1 MDADIAAAD
10 SLGVNRINA
19 QTNRN
24 AQLALQA
31 HQQALIQNERDY
43 LTLEREMV
51 PLSLREQI
59 TVAIADK
66 YMTTSTSTVPATV
79 LADAVADAARLK
91 AAVDEVIKTLPP

>member
-1 MDADIAAAD
+1 MDADITTAD

-19 QTNRN
+19 QTSRD
-24 AQLALQA
+24 AQRALQA
-31 HQQALIQNERDY
+31 HQQALIRNEIEYMALVRETLP
-43 LTLEREMV
+43 LTLRD
-51 PLSLREQI
+51 QI

-91 AAVDEVIKTLPP
+91 AAVDEVLKTLA

>member
-1 MDADIAAAD
+1 MDADITAAD

-19 QTNRN
+19 QTSRD
-24 AQLALQA
+24 AQRALQA
-31 HQQALIQNERDY
+31 HQQALISNEIEYMALVRETLP
-43 LTLEREMV
+43 LTLRD
-51 PLSLREQI
+51 QI

-91 AAVDEVIKTLPP
+91 AAVDEVLKTLA